1 MLQSERVLGPRWS
14 LKELRTFYIL
24 LKAHGRQWDKLVERL
39 PLRSE
44 AMVRALFDM
53 HRGYLSLSEASAE
66 GFCAI
71 MMDRYEMQD
80 ELQQHNSN
88 ASFNQSV
95 DADGDVIMDVKQEIG
110 DEQEPAARSRKKRRL
125 EKLLATDQL
134 ATLHIQTEGDEQV
147 EREERKLQKRGGR
160 KSTHPMKARAW
171 LPRKDERDETGLGNI
186 HGARFDLPWFH
197 WFYSYIDVDFFRHN
211 EFIECLSGM
220 GLGKITAAARP
231 IWSSVRAT
239 MGRPR
244 RLSPLFFSQEKEKLD
259 SYRAVKRRLDP
270 AHLPT
275 GRTWPYRCPAPLQP
289 GVPVIVWVGSER
301 RFRLA
306 TVAAFRATEDTC
318 QVFYCGN
325 VSRVEAVPCSLEN
338 VMVLDFPPWSRRS
351 EGSFTES
358 KLAATTLLR
367 RENGTRGGVSSLSTK
382 KYSDAVGH
390 RYREE
395 KIRIVLA
402 VKSLLHRKEKIISA
416 LSSLNERVAEQQIR
430 LHEKNAMKS
439 SLWTTPTAFSSA
451 AVKDLVWTD
460 PREKTQLQK
469 QHSWLAA
476 NLDATNTHLKA
487 ALLNLQ
493 SFSASDPPEA
503 VMGPAYSPDALAISG
518 DASNLPTETLP
529 EDQMRWAIDFLAA
542 SQQKAA
548 TVVAES
554 ALQVVKD
561 DKELGSQ
568 STPTSA
574 VQLGSVVPETMQ
586 LVANCVTLMSVLHR
600 HVAASPDVPPA
611 VTQKLVERVLELLK
625 PNHEANMD
633 LYAELRSAAE
643 ATQAQMAL
651 QAATT
656 DTD

>member
-270 AHLPT
+270 AHL
-275 GRTWPYRCPAPLQP
+275 
-289 GVPVIVWVGSER
+289 
-301 RFRLA
+301 
-306 TVAAFRATEDTC
+306 
-318 QVFYCGN
+318 VFYCGN

>member
-24 LKAHGRQWDKLVERL
+24 LKAHGQQWDKLVERL

-270 AHLPT
+270 AHL
-275 GRTWPYRCPAPLQP
+275 
-289 GVPVIVWVGSER
+289 
-301 RFRLA
+301 
-306 TVAAFRATEDTC
+306 
-318 QVFYCGN
+318 VFYCGN

-395 KIRIVLA
+395 KIRVVLA

-416 LSSLNERVAEQQIR
+416 LSSLNERVAEQQMR

-518 DASNLPTETLP
+518 DANTLPTETLP

-574 VQLGSVVPETMQ
+574 VQLGSVLPETMQ